1 MNLLAIPNT
10 RNHLLSKVRNIK
22 NCPQKIA
29 LMILVLKRLKR
40 FFQKVINRGFDYSID
55 SINGK
60 MIYPKESQVN
70 IEYNST
76 NPIVF
81 KGNIFTRKRKY
92 SIKEIIL
99 KIDERD
105 YPAVCIPDSTE
116 APAVIAYPWKWI
128 SSFKSKI
135 LFSELGEG
143 QHSLSV
149 KILTKKRKKPLNLR
163 KKLILHLHRDLY
175 QLWIERNEPG
185 EDELNLQRKI
195 KFNYEPTISILVE
208 PASMSSQC
216 LINMINSI
224 VNQTYKNWEL
234 YILNQEDKK
243 INWKQLSKGH
253 EVLTDQKKIKFINKK
268 RAPGDSSQLSSLA
281 AGDFISFLAKAIVL
295 APFALFEIVKTI
307 NENPGVE
314 FLYFDEDKLVLTG
327 EGEERFDPHFKPG
340 WAPDTLRSYNY
351 IGCFFIIKKELVNK
365 ITWPGKGPDG
375 CDYYDFFLKVLE
387 NTGNIFYIPKVLYH
401 QVQDKH
407 PVLPKTGSKKLTY
420 PHHEMNALDAHF
432 RRSGIDAKADYGS
445 IPGTYQARYHWEA
458 NHKISIIIPN
468 KDSTED
474 LEKCLH
480 SIQAKSSFKNFE
492 IIIVDNGSKMEE
504 TFSFYHRIKEN
515 KKVKII
521 KWDKPFNYAAVNN
534 YAVNHSE
541 GNILLFLN
549 NDTEVINPD
558 WLERM
563 LEHAVREEVGAVGA
577 KLYYPDNTIQHA
589 GVVIGMLSIAGHGHR
604 YFPGDSPGYF
614 GRLKIIQNVSAV
626 SGACLMT
633 RKNVFNKVLGFDE
646 RFRMDFN
653 DIDLCLKIREK
664 GFLIVWTPFTELY
677 HIEMKTRG
685 FHDTALKQKNCKREI
700 ELFQKKWQHILKQ
713 GDPYYNPN
721 LTLEREDFSLK
732 FQKK

>member
-1 MNLLAIPNT
+1 MKSQ
-10 RNHLLSKVRNIK
+10 LLSIPRK
-22 NCPQKIA
+22 
-29 LMILVLKRLKR
+29 
-40 FFQKVINRGFDYSID
+40 FYQKVINRGFDYSID
-55 SINGK
+55 SVNGK
-60 MIYPKESQVN
+60 MIYPKESQIH
-70 IEYNST
+70 IEYLT
-76 NPIVF
+76 GAIVF

-105 YPAVCIPDSTE
+105 YPNVCALDSTG
-116 APAVIAYPWKWI
+116 APAIIAHPWKWI
-128 SSFKSKI
+128 SSFKCKI
-135 LFSELGEG
+135 LSPELGEG

-149 KILTKKRKKPLNLR
+149 KILTKENKKHLNLR

-175 QLWIERNEPG
+175 KLWMERNEPG

-208 PASMSSQC
+208 PANMSSQC

-224 VNQTYKNWEL
+224 VNQTYQNWEL
-234 YILNQEDKK
+234 YILTQEDKK
-243 INWKQLSKGH
+243 INWKQLAKDY

-268 RAPGDSSQLSSLA
+268 QSPGDSSQLSSFA
-281 AGDFISFLAKAIVL
+281 AGDFISFLAKTIVL
-295 APFALFEIVKTI
+295 APFALFEIVRAI
-307 NENPGVE
+307 NEKPTIE

-327 EGEERFDPHFKPG
+327 DGEERFDPHFKPG

-351 IGCFFIIKKELVNK
+351 IGHFFVIEKNLGNEIGWLKKGIERYN
-365 ITWPGKGPDG
+365 
-375 CDYYDFFLKVLE
+375 YYDFFLKVLE
-387 NTGNIFYIPKVLYH
+387 ISKNIFHIPKVLYH
-401 QVQDKH
+401 QVQ
-407 PVLPKTGSKKLTY
+407 LKKERENSTDTDSGIK
-420 PHHEMNALDAHF
+420 ALAAHLK
-432 RRSGIDAKADYGS
+432 RSGIDAEVNYGS
-445 IPGTYQARYHWEA
+445 LPGSYHVRYNFTA

-468 KDSTED
+468 KDSWED
-474 LEKCLH
+474 LEKCLN
-480 SIQAKSSFKNFE
+480 SFLNRSSYNNFE
-492 IIIVDNGSKMEE
+492 FIIVDNGSKMEE
-504 TFSFYHRIKEN
+504 TFSLYHRIKEN

-534 YAVNHSE
+534 YAVNYSD

-558 WLERM
+558 SLERM

-589 GVVIGMLSIAGHGHR
+589 GVVIGMLDIAGHGHR
-604 YFPGDSPGYF
+604 YAPGDSPGYF

-633 RKNVFNKVLGFDE
+633 RKNVFNKVRGFDE

-653 DIDLCLKIREK
+653 DIDLCLKIQEK

-732 FQKK
+732 FLK

>member
-1 MNLLAIPNT
+1 MKSLLM
-10 RNHLLSKVRNIK
+10 S
-22 NCPQKIA
+22 
-29 LMILVLKRLKR
+29 VLRK
-40 FFQKVINRGFDYSID
+40 FYQKVMNRDFDYSIN

-81 KGNIFTRKRKY
+81 KGNIFTRERKY

-99 KIDERD
+99 KIDGRD
-105 YPAVCIPDSTE
+105 YPVICILNSAE
-116 APAVIAYPWKWI
+116 APTVIAYPWKWI
-128 SSFKSKI
+128 SSFKCKI

-149 KILTKKRKKPLNLR
+149 KILTKENKKHFNLR

-175 QLWIERNEPG
+175 QLWIERKEPG
-185 EDELNLQRKI
+185 EDELNLQSKI
-195 KFNYEPTISILVE
+195 KFNYEPTISIFAD
-208 PASMSSQC
+208 PTNIPSQC
-216 LINMINSI
+216 LNNMIDSI
-224 VNQTYKNWEL
+224 VNQTYQNWEL
-234 YILNQEDKK
+234 CILNQED
-243 INWKQLSKGH
+243 NQNNREQLSKDH
-253 EVLTDQKKIKFINKK
+253 EALIDKKKIKFINKNQ
-268 RAPGDSSQLSSLA
+268 AVGDSSQLSSFA
-281 AGDFISFLAKAIVL
+281 SGDFISFLAETIVL
-295 APFALFEIVKTI
+295 APFALFETVRAI

-314 FLYFDEDKLVLTG
+314 FLYFDEDKMVLTG
-327 EGEERFDPHFKPG
+327 NGEERFDPHFKPG

-351 IGCFFIIKKELVNK
+351 IGHFFVIEKKLGNK
-365 ITWPGKGPDG
+365 IGWLKKSIASHN
-375 CDYYDFFLKVLE
+375 YYDFFLKVLE
-387 NTGNIFYIPKVLYH
+387 TSKNIFHIPKVLYH
-401 QVQDKH
+401 LVQ
-407 PVLPKTGSKKLTY
+407 LKKERENNTDTDY
-420 PHHEMNALDAHF
+420 GIKALAAHLK
-432 RRSGIDAKADYGS
+432 RSSIDAEVNYGS
-445 IPGTYQARYHWEA
+445 FPGSYHVRYNFTA

-468 KDSTED
+468 KDSRED
-474 LEKCLH
+474 LEKCLN
-480 SIQAKSSFKNFE
+480 SFLNKTSYYNFE
-492 IIIVDNGSKMEE
+492 FIIVDNGSKMEE
-504 TFSFYHRIKEN
+504 TFSFYNHIKEN
-515 KKVKII
+515 KKIKII
-521 KWDKPFNYAAVNN
+521 NWDKPFNYAAVNN
-534 YAVNHSE
+534 YAVNYSD

-563 LEHAVREEVGAVGA
+563 LEHAIREEVGAVGA

-589 GVVIGMLSIAGHGHR
+589 GVVIGMLDIAGHGHR
-604 YFPGDSPGYF
+604 YAPGDSPGYF

-633 RKNVFNKVLGFDE
+633 RKNIFNKVRGFDE

-700 ELFQKKWQHILKQ
+700 ELFKKKWQHILKQ

-721 LTLEREDFSLK
+721 LTLEREDFSLELYH
-732 FQKK
+732 

>member
-1 MNLLAIPNT
+1 MNM
-10 RNHLLSKVRNIK
+10 NITK
-22 NCPQKIA
+22 YHI
-29 LMILVLKRLKR
+29 IIYRSIKRLYRKII
-40 FFQKVINRGFDYSID
+40 KRGFDYSIG

-70 IEYNST
+70 LEYHGT
-76 NPIVF
+76 GPIVF

-99 KIDERD
+99 KIDGRD
-105 YPAVCIPDSTE
+105 YPVVCIPDSTE
-116 APAVIAYPWKWI
+116 APPVIAYPWKWI
-128 SSFKSKI
+128 SSFKCKI

-143 QHSLSV
+143 RHSLSV
-149 KILTKKRKKPLNLR
+149 KILTKEKKKPLNLR
-163 KKLILHLHRDLY
+163 KKLILYLHRDLY

-185 EDELNLQRKI
+185 EHELNLQKKI
-195 KFNYEPTISILVE
+195 KFNYNPTISIFTD
-208 PASMSSQC
+208 PANMSGQC
-216 LINMINSI
+216 LNNTINSI
-224 VNQTYKNWEL
+224 VNQTYQNWEL
-234 YILNQEDKK
+234 CILNQEDKK
-243 INWKQLSKGH
+243 INWKQLAKDH
-253 EVLTDQKKIKFINKK
+253 EVLTDQKKIKFINNKQ
-268 RAPGDSSQLSSLA
+268 APGNSSQLSSLA
-281 AGDFISFLAKAIVL
+281 TGDFISFLAEAIVL
-295 APFALFEIVKTI
+295 APFALFEIVRAI

-314 FLYFDEDKLVLTG
+314 FLYFDEDKMVLTG
-327 EGEERFDPHFKPG
+327 DGEERFDPHFKPG

-351 IGCFFIIKKELVNK
+351 IGHFFVIGKKLGNK
-365 ITWPGKGPDG
+365 IGWLNKGTASH
-375 CDYYDFFLKVLE
+375 DYYDFCLKVLE
-387 NTGNIFYIPKVLYH
+387 NTGNIFHIPRVLYH

-407 PVLPKTGSKKLTY
+407 PLLSKTGSKKLSY

-432 RRSGIDAKADYGS
+432 SRSGIDAKVDYGTLA
-445 IPGTYQARYHWEA
+445 GTYHPRYPQEA

-480 SIQAKSSFKNFE
+480 SIRAKSSFKNFE
-492 IIIVDNGSKMEE
+492 IIIVDNGSTMAE
-504 TFSFYHRIKEN
+504 TFSFYQRIKEN

-534 YAVNHSE
+534 YAVNHSS
-541 GNILLFLN
+541 GDILLFLN

-558 WLERM
+558 WLEQM
-563 LEHAVREEVGAVGA
+563 LEHALREEIGAVGA
-577 KLYYPDNTIQHA
+577 KLYYPDQTIQHA
-589 GVVIGMLSIAGHGHR
+589 GVVIGMLDLAGHGHR
-604 YFPGDSPGYF
+604 YSPGDSPGYW

-633 RKNVFNKVLGFDE
+633 RKNVFYNVRGFDE

-685 FHDTALKQKNCKREI
+685 FHDTALKQKNCKREL
-700 ELFQKKWQHILKQ
+700 ELFQKKWQHILGQ

-721 LTLEREDFSLK
+721 LTLEREDFSLELYH
-732 FQKK
+732 